1 MARLPV
7 IAAAV
12 LAIAASASVIG
23 TASAGWRDRDG
34 DVDRDLRDLLRDRIQ
49 TRQDLRD
56 FIIDL
61 LHDRQDSRRRLRER
75 AGHWR
80 DRGDEEDEDSGGLR
94 GRLRERVGHW
104 RDRGDEE
111 DEDGGGL
118 RARLRERVG
127 HWRDR
132 GDEQDEDGGGLRGR
146 LRERVGHWRDRGD
159 EEDEDGG
166 GLRGRLRERV
176 GDRVAERRRGGEEGD
191 CYILTRSLRDAD
203 RDLLVV
209 VRRRV
214 CRD

>member
-1 MARLPV
+1 MVRLPV

-12 LAIAASASVIG
+12 LAIAASAPVIG
-23 TASAGWRDRDG
+23 TTASPASAGSRDRNG

-61 LHDRQDSRRRLRER
+61 LHDRQDLRRRLRER

-104 RDRGDEE
+104 RDRGDE
-111 DEDGGGL
+111 D
-118 RARLRERVG
+118 
-127 HWRDR
+127 
-132 GDEQDEDGGGLRGR
+132 DEDGGGLRGR
-146 LRERVGHWRDRGD
+146 LRERI
-159 EEDEDGG
+159 
-166 GLRGRLRERV
+166 